1 MKYLIILGLIF
12 SANSFAVTPISKGQ
26 KSPETGYIFDKD
38 EEKQVR
44 GINEKRLK
52 LEDLSIKQEELN
64 KVQSEQITVLEKEV
78 ENSKLTTTEKVLW
91 FVGGILVT
99 GLSINLANKLRN

>member
-1 MKYLIILGLIF
+1 MKYLIIITLIF
-12 SANSFAVTPISKGQ
+12 SANSFAVTPIDEGQ

-52 LEDLSIKQEELN
+52 LEDL
-64 KVQSEQITVLEKEV
+64 
-78 ENSKLTTTEKVLW
+78 
-91 FVGGILVT
+91 
-99 GLSINLANKLRN
+99 ANTKFK

>member
-1 MKYLIILGLIF
+1 MKYLIILSLIF
-12 SANSFAVTPISKGQ
+12 SANSFAVTPIKSGQ
-26 KSPETGYIFDKD
+26 KSPETGYIFSVD

-64 KVQSEQITVLEKEV
+64 QVQSERISTLEKEV
-78 ENSKLTTTEKVLW
+78 ENSKLTNTEKVLY

-99 GLSINLANKLRN
+99 GLAVNLANKLRK